1 MREQPTWISV
11 QFRTVMAMT
20 IVQAEL
26 LGFVELRV
34 GSMEVRVPV
43 RKAPNAND
51 CPLAKFA
58 MEGNSYAILV
68 KERDESAP
76 MLAAVEQACEDAVR
90 QLSKKLLN

>member
-1 MREQPTWISV
+1 
-11 QFRTVMAMT
+11 MT

-43 RKAPNAND
+43 RKAPD
-51 CPLAKFA
+51 HSCDSHLAKFA

-68 KERDESAP
+68 KEKDESAP

>member
-1 MREQPTWISV
+1 
-11 QFRTVMAMT
+11 MT

-43 RKAPNAND
+43 RKAPENNID
-51 CPLAKFA
+51 SPLAKFA

-68 KERDESAP
+68 KEKDESAP

>member
-1 MREQPTWISV
+1 
-11 QFRTVMAMT
+11 MT

-43 RKAPNAND
+43 RKAPGANSES
-51 CPLAKFA
+51 PLAKFA
-58 MEGNSYAILV
+58 MEGNAYAILV
-68 KERDESAP
+68 REKDESAP
-76 MLAAVEQACEDAVR
+76 MMAAVEQACEDAVR

>member
-1 MREQPTWISV
+1 MLLFDCRAV
-11 QFRTVMAMT
+11 GAKVMAMT

-43 RKAPNAND
+43 RKAPESTGES
-51 CPLAKFA
+51 PLAKFA

-68 KERDESAP
+68 KEKDESAP
-76 MLAAVEQACEDAVR
+76 MMAAVEQACEDAVR